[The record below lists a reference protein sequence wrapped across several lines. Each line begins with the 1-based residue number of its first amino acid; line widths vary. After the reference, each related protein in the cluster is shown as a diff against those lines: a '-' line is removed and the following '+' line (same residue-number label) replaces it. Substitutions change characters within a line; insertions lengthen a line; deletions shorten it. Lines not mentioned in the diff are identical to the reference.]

1 MYKDHSNPLNV
12 AMGQLLTG
20 ALFFAMR
27 SCEYSSTPKQAE
39 KKTKLLRLK
48 NLRFFNRDKDGF
60 MAIVPHHSTLQD
72 LQQAE
77 CISIT
82 FDDQKN
88 GEKDACIT
96 QHRASNGTNLCPVE
110 AWAALVKRIL
120 AYPNTCE
127 NTTVNTF
134 QTKGKLKQISSTQ
147 TKNFITSHVKSIGER
162 KLGID
167 VKTVGTHSLRSSCAM
182 LLYLSNVRTS
192 TIMLLGRWKSDAF
205 LLYLRRQVK
214 EFTQEVTKQMGAQ
227 PDVFFTIPPEHKNT
241 STNRDTAA
249 QDDPRSRHPE
259 SIASSSHFNGLSHN
273 ISTANINPLH
283 PPTAGDCNSPPISSR
298 STMITAINAYHPVTT
313 VTPSSKADHIGLTTT
328 AHDVVTSSTFV
339 TAVEEIV
346 HNSLKDCVNKLTATA
361 VTGENSYI
369 TTTNTNHETT
379 KEAKKNRV
387 DLLLDSFIRY
397 KTCHDC
403 PLSGFAAKEI
413 FQSHVECIP
422 IKEVETDE
430 EEPIYMMDRIV

>member
-1 MYKDHSNPLNV
+1 
-12 AMGQLLTG
+12 MGQLLIG

-39 KKTKLLRLK
+39 KKRKLLRLK
-48 NLRFFNRDKDGF
+48 NLRFFNRDKEGF

-96 QHRASNGTNLCPVE
+96 QHRAFNGTNLCPVE

-120 AYPNTCE
+120 AYPNSSE
-127 NTTVNTF
+127 DTTVNTF

-162 KLGID
+162 KLDIY

-205 LLYLRRQVK
+205 LLYLQQQSRNSHKRWPNKWEHNQISISQSPTTNYWTIHPT
-214 EFTQEVTKQMGAQ
+214 TQLIGVIQ
-227 PDVFFTIPPEHKNT
+227 DLNT
-241 STNRDTAA
+241 
-249 QDDPRSRHPE
+249 
-259 SIASSSHFNGLSHN
+259 LSPHLHLH
-273 ISTANINPLH
+273 IST
-283 PPTAGDCNSPPISSR
+283 GS
-298 STMITAINAYHPVTT
+298 VTT
-313 VTPSSKADHIGLTTT
+313 
-328 AHDVVTSSTFV
+328 
-339 TAVEEIV
+339 
-346 HNSLKDCVNKLTATA
+346 
-361 VTGENSYI
+361 
-369 TTTNTNHETT
+369 
-379 KEAKKNRV
+379 
-387 DLLLDSFIRY
+387 
-397 KTCHDC
+397 
-403 PLSGFAAKEI
+403 
-413 FQSHVECIP
+413 
-422 IKEVETDE
+422 
-430 EEPIYMMDRIV
+430 